1 MAGGRGAAYTLRS
14 CRLGARNR
22 RASGRRAR
30 ALAGDSKVYCEVNV
44 AGMKGNSRV
53 LSESKCKRG
62 EGDNDNERLREQN
75 MVQAAP
81 SSERRKT

>member
-1 MAGGRGAAYTLRS
+1 MAGGRGVACTLWS

-22 RASGRRAR
+22 RDSGRRAQG
-30 ALAGDSKVYCEVNV
+30 LAGDSKVYCEVNV

-53 LSESKCKRG
+53 LSSKCKRG

-75 MVQAAP
+75 MV
-81 SSERRKT
+81 